1 MSKKRKKAPGRRPT
15 GKLPP
20 NFKKQ
25 LEAKA
30 AQTGLN
36 RLPTMSIVAT
46 IDTMIGILRGRGY
59 KIRDWDEKDKVV
71 QKMKYIGGKVY
82 ILAPREPSETEAGD
96 GERREHDTGQ

>member
-1 MSKKRKKAPGRRPT
+1 MSKKHRKRPFGRPT

-59 KIRDWDEKDKVV
+59 KIRDWDDKDKVV

-96 GERREHDTGQ
+96 GESREHDTGQ

>member
-1 MSKKRKKAPGRRPT
+1 MSKKHRKRPFGRPT

-46 IDTMIGILRGRGY
+46 IDTMIGILRDRGH

-96 GERREHDTGQ
+96 GESREDDPGQ

>member
-1 MSKKRKKAPGRRPT
+1 MSKKHRKRPFGRPT

-96 GERREHDTGQ
+96 GESREHDTGQ

>member
-1 MSKKRKKAPGRRPT
+1 MGKKKRKKSPFGRPT

-25 LEAKA
+25 LETRA

-46 IDTMIGILRGRGY
+46 IDTMIEILQDRGY
-59 KIRDWDEKDKVV
+59 KIRDWDDKGKVV
-71 QKMKYIGGKVY
+71 RKIKYIGGKVY
-82 ILAPREPSETEAGD
+82 ILAPHEQPETEAGH
-96 GERREHDTGQ
+96 GESGEHETG